1 MKVLVVDDSR
11 VMRQLVMRALRQAGH
26 GHHNWLEAESATQA
40 FDLVE
45 TDNPD
50 LVLCDWNMP
59 GTSGL
64 ELLARLRRV
73 GCAVP
78 LGLVTSEGSDEMRRR
93 AASAGAA
100 FLIAKPFTPDDFRS
114 ALDAVGRGLPVTA
127 TVAPAEPDA
136 PLPPPHRVKEL
147 LEGLLSRE
155 VQLRPGDPVLPT
167 STARAVVGTY
177 VDDRLRLTAVVVADL
192 AFAAHAGAAV
202 GLLPAGAANE
212 VIASGTLTPAV
223 ARNVAEVLNV
233 TARLLNTPS
242 KPQIRLYEIHSP
254 TDVLPVDVLALL
266 RSFGARLDVVVDIA
280 GYGGGGLSLVR
291 A

>member
-11 VMRQLVMRALRQAGH
+11 VMRQLVIRALRQAGH
-26 GHHNWLEAESATQA
+26 GHHDWLEAESATQA

-45 TDNPD
+45 ADEPD

-59 GTSGL
+59 GMSGL

-73 GCAVP
+73 GCTVP
-78 LGLVTSEGSDEMRRR
+78 LGLVTSEGSDAMRRR
-93 AASAGAA
+93 AVSAGAA
-100 FLIAKPFTPDDFRS
+100 FLIAKPFTPDDFRG
-114 ALDAVGRGLPVTA
+114 ALDAIERGLPVA
-127 TVAPAEPDA
+127 ASVAPAEPGA

-147 LEGLLSRE
+147 LEGLLSRK

-167 STARAVVGTY
+167 SSARAVVGSY
-177 VDDRLRLTAVVVADL
+177 VDDQLRLVAVVVADVAL
-192 AFAAHAGAAV
+192 AAHAGAAL
-202 GLLPAGAANE
+202 GLLPAAAANE
-212 VIASGTLTPAV
+212 GIASGTLTA
-223 ARNVAEVLNV
+223 AIALNAAEVLNV
-233 TARLLNTPS
+233 SARLLNTPG
-242 KPQIRLYEIHSP
+242 QRHVRLYEIHSP
-254 TDVLPVDVLALL
+254 TDALPGDVSALL